1 MQVLAYMFRFDA
13 KKGYYFYPN
22 HKETRDEVLYL
33 NQGISYERN
42 VQMREDIKVTKL
54 GLAIPKEVE
63 NYKDFSKKMKKAEQ
77 AFLAKI

>member
-1 MQVLAYMFRFDA
+1 M
-13 KKGYYFYPN
+13 KKRSWN
-22 HKETRDEVLYL
+22 HL

-77 AFLAKI
+77 AFLAKM